1 MNMSNNND
9 ELYKM
14 KKHLREMEDDIL
26 EFKKILFD
34 KIDEIQD
41 DMESLSVKEKKTK
54 RIRKIDINNSK
65 FINKE
70 GYAMLL
76 SKVNWDDYQEMYRRV
91 ENLAN
96 ICFAGHSSIYE
107 ISEAYALI
115 KPLLDTIKERT
126 DLIYELDEQIDDE
139 DDF

>member
-1 MNMSNNND
+1 MSND

-76 SKVNWDDYQEMYRRV
+76 SKVNWEDYQEMYRRV

-126 DLIYELDEQIDDE
+126 DLIYELDKQIDDGG
-139 DDF
+139 DF

>member
-1 MNMSNNND
+1 MSNNND

-41 DMESLSVKEKKTK
+41 DMESLSIKEKKTK

-126 DLIYELDEQIDDE
+126 DLINELDEQIDDE

>member
-1 MNMSNNND
+1 MSNNND

-41 DMESLSVKEKKTK
+41 DMESFSVKEKKTK

-65 FINKE
+65 FINKK
-70 GYAMLL
+70 GYAMML

-96 ICFAGHSSIYE
+96 MCFAGHSSIYE

>member
-1 MNMSNNND
+1 MSNNND

-41 DMESLSVKEKKTK
+41 DMESLSVKEKKTE

>member
-1 MNMSNNND
+1 MSNNND

-76 SKVNWDDYQEMYRRV
+76 SKVNWDDYQEMYRKV

>member
-1 MNMSNNND
+1 MSNNND

-76 SKVNWDDYQEMYRRV
+76 SKVNWEDYQEMYRRV

>member
-1 MNMSNNND
+1 MSNNND
-9 ELYKM
+9 ELYKI

-54 RIRKIDINNSK
+54 RISKIDINNSK
-65 FINKE
+65 SINKE

>member
-1 MNMSNNND
+1 MSND

-126 DLIYELDEQIDDE
+126 DLIYELDKQIDDE
-139 DDF
+139 GDF

>member
-1 MNMSNNND
+1 MSNNND

-126 DLIYELDEQIDDE
+126 DLINELDEQIDDE

>member
-1 MNMSNNND
+1 MSNNND

-76 SKVNWDDYQEMYRRV
+76 SKGNWDDYQEMYRRV

>member
-1 MNMSNNND
+1 MSNNND

-96 ICFAGHSSIYE
+96 ICFAGLSSIYE

>member
-1 MNMSNNND
+1 MSNNND

-54 RIRKIDINNSK
+54 RISKIDINNSK
-65 FINKE
+65 SINKE

>member
-1 MNMSNNND
+1 MSNNND

-41 DMESLSVKEKKTK
+41 DMESLSVKEKKMK

>member
-1 MNMSNNND
+1 
-9 ELYKM
+9 
-14 KKHLREMEDDIL
+14 MEDDIL

-34 KIDEIQD
+34 KIDEIQE

-76 SKVNWDDYQEMYRRV
+76 SKVNCEDYQEMYRRV

>member
-1 MNMSNNND
+1 MSNNND

-65 FINKE
+65 SINKE

>member
-1 MNMSNNND
+1 MSHWSDNYNVGGSLCND
-9 ELYKM
+9 ND
-14 KKHLREMEDDIL
+14 LRMSIL
-26 EFKKILFD
+26 K
-34 KIDEIQD
+34 
-41 DMESLSVKEKKTK
+41 
-54 RIRKIDINNSK
+54 
-65 FINKE
+65 
-70 GYAMLL
+70 
-76 SKVNWDDYQEMYRRV
+76 KVNWDDYQEMYRRV

-96 ICFAGHSSIYE
+96 ICFAGRSSIYE

>member
-1 MNMSNNND
+1 MSND

-76 SKVNWDDYQEMYRRV
+76 SKVNLDDYQEMYRRV

>member
-1 MNMSNNND
+1 MSNNND

-26 EFKKILFD
+26 EFKRILFD

-76 SKVNWDDYQEMYRRV
+76 SKVNWEDYQEMYRRV

-126 DLIYELDEQIDDE
+126 DLIYELDKQIDDE
-139 DDF
+139 GDF

>member
-1 MNMSNNND
+1 MSNNND

>member
-1 MNMSNNND
+1 MSND

-76 SKVNWDDYQEMYRRV
+76 SKVNLEDYQEMYKRV

-126 DLIYELDEQIDDE
+126 DLIYELDKQIDDE
-139 DDF
+139 GDF

>member
-1 MNMSNNND
+1 MSNNND

-96 ICFAGHSSIYE
+96 MCFAGHSSIYE

>member
-1 MNMSNNND
+1 MSNNND

-96 ICFAGHSSIYE
+96 ICFVGHSSIYE

-126 DLIYELDEQIDDE
+126 DLINELDEQIDDE

>member
-1 MNMSNNND
+1 MSNNND

-76 SKVNWDDYQEMYRRV
+76 SKVNLDDYQEMYRRV

>member
-1 MNMSNNND
+1 MSNNND

-126 DLIYELDEQIDDE
+126 DLINELNEQIDDE

>member
-1 MNMSNNND
+1 MSNNND

-70 GYAMLL
+70 GYVMLL

>member
-1 MNMSNNND
+1 MSNNND

-70 GYAMLL
+70 GYAILL
-76 SKVNWDDYQEMYRRV
+76 SKVNWEDYQEMYRRV

-126 DLIYELDEQIDDE
+126 DLIYELDKQIDDE
-139 DDF
+139 GDF

>member
-1 MNMSNNND
+1 MSNNND

-26 EFKKILFD
+26 EFKKRLFD

-96 ICFAGHSSIYE
+96 MCFAGHSSIYE

>member
-1 MNMSNNND
+1 MSND

-76 SKVNWDDYQEMYRRV
+76 SKVNWEDYQEMYRRV

-126 DLIYELDEQIDDE
+126 DLIYELDKQIDDE
-139 DDF
+139 GDF

>member
-1 MNMSNNND
+1 MSND

-76 SKVNWDDYQEMYRRV
+76 SKVNWEDYQEMYRRV

-126 DLIYELDEQIDDE
+126 DLIYELDKQIDDE

>member
-1 MNMSNNND
+1 MSNNND

-126 DLIYELDEQIDDE
+126 DLIYELDKQIDDE

>member
-1 MNMSNNND
+1 MSNNND

-76 SKVNWDDYQEMYRRV
+76 SKVNWEDYQEMYRRV

-126 DLIYELDEQIDDE
+126 DLIYELDKQIDDE
-139 DDF
+139 GDF

>member
-1 MNMSNNND
+1 MSNNND

-76 SKVNWDDYQEMYRRV
+76 SKVNWEDYQEMYRRV

-96 ICFAGHSSIYE
+96 MCFAGHSSIYE

>member
-1 MNMSNNND
+1 MSNNND

-65 FINKE
+65 SINKE

-76 SKVNWDDYQEMYRRV
+76 SKVNWEDYQEMYRGV

>member
-1 MNMSNNND
+1 MSND

-76 SKVNWDDYQEMYRRV
+76 SKVNWEDYQEMYRRV

>member
-1 MNMSNNND
+1 MLNKSNNND

-34 KIDEIQD
+34 KIDDIQD

-65 FINKE
+65 FIN
-70 GYAMLL
+70 
-76 SKVNWDDYQEMYRRV
+76 N
-91 ENLAN
+91 
-96 ICFAGHSSIYE
+96 F
-107 ISEAYALI
+107 
-115 KPLLDTIKERT
+115 TIK
-126 DLIYELDEQIDDE
+126 
-139 DDF
+139 

>member
-1 MNMSNNND
+1 MSNNND

-65 FINKE
+65 SINKE

-76 SKVNWDDYQEMYRRV
+76 SKVNWEDYQEMYRRV

>member
-1 MNMSNNND
+1 MSNNND

-76 SKVNWDDYQEMYRRV
+76 SKVNWEDYQEMYRRV

-126 DLIYELDEQIDDE
+126 DLIYELDKQIDDE

>member
-1 MNMSNNND
+1 MSNNND

-96 ICFAGHSSIYE
+96 MCFAGHSSIYE

-126 DLIYELDEQIDDE
+126 ELIYELDEQIDDE

>member
-1 MNMSNNND
+1 
-9 ELYKM
+9 
-14 KKHLREMEDDIL
+14 MEDDIL

-65 FINKE
+65 SINKE